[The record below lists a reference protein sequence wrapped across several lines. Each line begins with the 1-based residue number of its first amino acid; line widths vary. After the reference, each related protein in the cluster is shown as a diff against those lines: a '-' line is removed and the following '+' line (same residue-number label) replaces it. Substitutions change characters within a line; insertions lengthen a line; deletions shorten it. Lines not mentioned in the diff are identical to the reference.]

1 MDKTIFFRRHNIS
14 RETPGYG
21 LLELAID
28 YRLREGRYV
37 TKEEVISYIES
48 MGTKIIIPKV
58 DDFTKKPP
66 AEQWMIEAIR
76 SVGFEEPLD
85 EFLERAAKEI
95 DG

>member
-1 MDKTIFFRRHNIS
+1 
-14 RETPGYG
+14 
-21 LLELAID
+21 
-28 YRLREGRYV
+28 
-37 TKEEVISYIES
+37 

>member
-1 MDKTIFFRRHNIS
+1 MSTIDRVEVFHKGTTKG
-14 RETPGYG
+14 EAYG
-21 LLELAID
+21 QNL
-28 YRLREGRYV
+28 GKPV

-76 SVGFEEPLD
+76 SVGFE
-85 EFLERAAKEI
+85 
-95 DG
+95 

>member
-1 MDKTIFFRRHNIS
+1 MDKTIFFRRHNFS
-14 RETPGYG
+14 REMPGYG

-28 YRLREGRYV
+28 YRLKAGKPV